1 MVRWR
6 GVGGGNVGAALG
18 KAGSPVAIG
27 LGGGA
32 AVVEEEVAL
41 EPVVADK
48 TLGGLDEETL
58 VLSVVGFDEQKEV
71 EE

>member
-1 MVRWR
+1 MVGRR
-6 GVGGGNVGAALG
+6 GVGGGNIGAALG
-18 KAGSPVAIG
+18 KAGIPVAIG
-27 LGGGA
+27 LGGGT

-41 EPVVADK
+41 KPVIANE

-58 VLSVVGFDEQKEV
+58 VLSVVSFDDQKEV